1 MASTVTRS
9 TSSLGVAAASWA
21 SVVRRSSAAAALPAG
36 ERSSRSSSPPG
47 TPRKVALMGL
57 RATAASK

>member
-1 MASTVTRS
+1 MAATVTRS
-9 TSSLGVAAASWA
+9 TSSAGEAPASSESA
-21 SVVRRSSAAAALPAG
+21 VRRTCDAAALPAG

-57 RATAASK
+57 SATAAAK